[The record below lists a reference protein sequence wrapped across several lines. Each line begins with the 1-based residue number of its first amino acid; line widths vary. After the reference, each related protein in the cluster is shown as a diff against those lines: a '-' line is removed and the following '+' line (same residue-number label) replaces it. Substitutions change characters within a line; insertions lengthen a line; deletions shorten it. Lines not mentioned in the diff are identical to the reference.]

1 MLVKVNASI
10 SDEAELIQKIEGLT
24 ATLWDADPISD
35 DQLAAAVVSQGKAE
49 FLIEL
54 DDASSMDSLL
64 ETKPDLFLTVAN
76 SGGSV
81 VFQSGIHTDTDF
93 SHRDPVSNEAKT
105 TLDIVFI
112 RRK

>member
-1 MLVKVNASI
+1 
-10 SDEAELIQKIEGLT
+10 
-24 ATLWDADPISD
+24 
-35 DQLAAAVVSQGKAE
+35 
-49 FLIEL
+49 
-54 DDASSMDSLL
+54 MDSLL

-93 SHRDPVSNEAKT
+93 SHRDPVSTEAKT